1 MLYMLW
7 SFLIACGLAAAVT
20 PLAIKIAPKIGAV
33 DIPKDN
39 RRMHTKPMPRF
50 GGIAIFAGTITSLIF
65 FLRNEPGYL
74 GLIIGGS
81 LIYLLGVIDDLK
93 N

>member
-7 SFLIACGLAAAVT
+7 SFLIACVLAAAVT

-50 GGIAIFAGTITSLIF
+50 GGIAICA
-65 FLRNEPGYL
+65 E
-74 GLIIGGS
+74 IGRAS
-81 LIYLLGVIDDLK
+81 CRERV
-93 N
+93 